1 MELDEP
7 KGKNNGSVHG
17 IRYFSCLSNYGV
29 FVPLNRVVLDPTGQ
43 SKQRSR
49 TQIPSLDSRTK
60 KLSNSSFPYHTIPRS
75 SSVSCLFGDPSI
87 NDMNSGTSFFPYQN
101 RPEITGKKS
110 NAMINRQEKKSSGL
124 TSVKK
129 SGMKK
134 YTSEVSIPKKMDN
147 KVESTLQIPTKRV
160 RRPFLGSCSE
170 VPNQN
175 ESIRSYKSCYDLST
189 LVANRKRTLRLT
201 GINDSPPRT
210 STPTDSEDGL
220 SCYSSTSDLSSNK
233 GLSTSD
239 SDATPRSSSTSPCF
253 LDVDSASISDNAFI
267 LTPPVTGKTSSHS
280 PTHTSYS
287 PTHSAV
293 SYSPTHKVPLLYS
306 PSHKVPLPLGL
317 STQTTS
323 LIETSRQIGNGECT
337 VSSPESH
344 QVNKRYQNGKL
355 GLTLDHPLINGLV
368 ANGGYCDVNT
378 ITKMISETMS
388 DENIEDEIDQ
398 DLSAKTLTNSNEI
411 FVCPNSGQEIPTVCY
426 VFVFKQ

>member
-1 MELDEP
+1 MELDES

-29 FVPLNRVVLDPTGQ
+29 FVPLNRVGLDPTGQ
-43 SKQRSR
+43 SKQRAK
-49 TQIPSLDSRTK
+49 TQMPSFDSRTK

-75 SSVSCLFGDPSI
+75 SSISCLFGDPSI

-101 RPEITGKKS
+101 RPEITGMKT
-110 NAMINRQEKKSSGL
+110 NARSNRQEKKTSGL

-134 YTSEVSIPKKMDN
+134 YTSEVSIPKKMDS
-147 KVESTLQIPTKRV
+147 KVESTWQIPTKRV
-160 RRPFLGSCSE
+160 RQPPLGSCSE
-170 VPNQN
+170 LTNQN
-175 ESIRSYKSCYDLST
+175 ESIRSYESCYDLST
-189 LVANRKRTLRLT
+189 LVANRRTLS
-201 GINDSPPRT
+201 INDSPPRT

-287 PTHSAV
+287 PSHTPPV

-323 LIETSRQIGNGECT
+323 LIETSRQIGNRECM

-378 ITKMISETMS
+378 TIKMISETMS
-388 DENIEDEIDQ
+388 DGNIEDEIDQ
-398 DLSAKTLTNSNEI
+398 DLSGKTLTNCNEI

-426 VFVFKQ
+426 VFVFKH